1 MENIDISE
9 LKNLMLQ
16 ALEGDQDS
24 YKKFLMNTSKLL
36 KNYFYTKVYD
46 QTVIEDL
53 AQETLISIHKAKHT
67 YDPKLSIS
75 NWILSIAY
83 RRYVDYVRKDIRIK
97 KFEISTETFN
107 LYASNVRYKT
117 EENYDNQERI
127 KSILELMTER
137 EKKII
142 TLLKLENYSI
152 KDAAKILNLSESA
165 VKVAAHRAY
174 KKIKKI
180 LSENDI

>member
-1 MENIDISE
+1 
-9 LKNLMLQ
+9 
-16 ALEGDQDS
+16 
-24 YKKFLMNTSKLL
+24 
-36 KNYFYTKVYD
+36 
-46 QTVIEDL
+46 
-53 AQETLISIHKAKHT
+53 
-67 YDPKLSIS
+67 
-75 NWILSIAY
+75 
-83 RRYVDYVRKDIRIK
+83 
-97 KFEISTETFN
+97 
-107 LYASNVRYKT
+107 
-117 EENYDNQERI
+117 
-127 KSILELMTER
+127 MTER

>member
-1 MENIDISE
+1 
-9 LKNLMLQ
+9 
-16 ALEGDQDS
+16 
-24 YKKFLMNTSKLL
+24 
-36 KNYFYTKVYD
+36 
-46 QTVIEDL
+46 
-53 AQETLISIHKAKHT
+53 
-67 YDPKLSIS
+67 
-75 NWILSIAY
+75 LSIAY

-107 LYASNVRYKT
+107 QYASNVRYKT

-165 VKVAAHRAY
+165 MKVAAHRAY